1 MSASN
6 CPETPRQ
13 KMIQM
18 MYLVYTAML
27 ALNVSAEVISGFK
40 TVGQAM
46 DQSNKNVTVKIG
58 DTFENFAAADKNNH
72 DKVGP
77 NYEKALEIK
86 KMSDE
91 LTYYLDTTL
100 YRFLSNIQGGK
111 EAKVHVPDADTNKKA
126 QELKIQIRDDND
138 LVLFDS
144 IARAIDLGGF
154 SWIDKLDDTHEATN
168 FFLGHNP
175 EGKTANDS
183 TNAGI
188 MKKKFIEYKRK
199 IKELLGPDSMK
210 VDLGLRVEPHE
221 KYINPDGVAMTWEM
235 LNFRETVAGAALV
248 TLVRMK
254 AEVLNAEYE
263 AVNML
268 YKQISANDFSFDK
281 VAVLCRPNSS
291 YLMQGQK
298 YELNVYVG
306 AYDSKNHFRANIGGQ
321 TFNSNDTGAVV
332 YTTATTTTGQKTI
345 TGTVYVTKDGG
356 TEEYPFSQQYYVAA
370 PMAVYELTEMNVV
383 YRGID
388 NPIKISVPGTPA
400 HDVHP
405 EMDPSVATFSPAKRT
420 VITEN
425 GKQKTT
431 YVADKVGDG
440 GFYIIHPKKES
451 KARELVVS
459 TYIGEKGRKDQ
470 NMGSYTF
477 RIRTIPDPK
486 VKIGSYESGKPISLS
501 ELRNMNRVQL
511 TYGEDFAFRLP
522 LPKVISQEVSITKVA
537 DDIQNKGA
545 QWQADV
551 LAAIAKAR
559 PGCKLSI
566 TLQVS
571 MPDGSTR
578 TLSASWRISR

>member
-58 DTFENFAAADKNNH
+58 DTFENFAAADQNNH
-72 DKVGP
+72 EKVGP

-100 YRFLSNIQGGK
+100 YRFLSNIQK
-111 EAKVHVPDADTNKKA
+111 TTVAKVHIPDADTNKKA
-126 QELKIQIRDDND
+126 QELKIPIRDDNKQ
-138 LVLFDS
+138 VLFDS

-154 SWIDKLDDTHEATN
+154 SWIEKLDDTHEATN
-168 FFLGHNP
+168 FFLGHKP
-175 EGKTANDS
+175 EGKTAGDS
-183 TNAGI
+183 THAGI
-188 MKKKFIEYKRK
+188 MKKKFIEYKRR
-199 IKELLGPDSMK
+199 IKDLLGPDSMK

-221 KYINPDGVAMTWEM
+221 KYINPDGKEMTWEM

-268 YKQISANDFSFDK
+268 YKQISANDFSFSQI
-281 VAVLCRPNSS
+281 AVLCRPKST
-291 YLMQGQK
+291 YLMQGGK
-298 YELNVYVG
+298 FELVVNVG
-306 AYDSKNHFRANIGGQ
+306 AYDPNNHFRATIGGQ

-332 YTTATTTTGQKTI
+332 YTAAATTTGQKTVS
-345 TGTVYVTKDGG
+345 GTVYVKKDDG
-356 TEEYPFSQQYYVAA
+356 EKPYPFTQSYYVAA
-370 PMAVYELTEMNVV
+370 PVAVFELTEMNVV

-388 NPIKISVPGTPA
+388 NPIKISVPGAAA
-400 HDVHP
+400 HSVVP
-405 EMDPSVATFSPAKRT
+405 ELDESIASISHAKRT
-420 VITEN
+420 VTTEN
-425 GKQKTT
+425 GKQKIS
-431 YVADKVGDG
+431 YVPDKVGDDCY
-440 GFYIIHPKKES
+440 YIIHPKKDT
-451 KARELVVS
+451 KARELVVRAS
-459 TYIGEKGRKDQ
+459 IREKGEKPQ
-470 NMGSYTF
+470 EMGGYTF
-477 RIRTIPDPK
+477 RIRNIPDPR
-486 VKIGSYESGKPISLS
+486 VRIGSYENSKPIPIS
-501 ELRNMNRVQL
+501 ELRNINRVQL

-522 LPKVISQEVSITKVA
+522 LPKVISQEITITKVV
-537 DDIQNKGA
+537 DDLPNKGPV
-545 QWQADV
+545 WQSDV
-551 LAAIAKAR
+551 TDAIAKAR
-559 PGCKLSI
+559 PGCRLTIS
-566 TLQVS
+566 LQVS

-578 TLSASWRISR
+578 TIPASWRISR

>member
-46 DQSNKNVTVKIG
+46 DQSNKNVAMKIT
-58 DTFENFAAADKNNH
+58 DTFDNFKAADNNNH

-100 YRFLSNIQGGK
+100 YRFLSNIQTGK

-126 QELKIQIRDDND
+126 QEVKIQIRDDNKQ
-138 LVLFDS
+138 VLFDS
-144 IARAIDLGGF
+144 IARAIELGGF

-175 EGKTANDS
+175 EGKVAADS

-188 MKKKFIEYKRK
+188 MKKKFIGYKKK

-210 VDLGLRVEPHE
+210 VDLGLRVEKHE
-221 KYINPDGVAMTWEM
+221 KYINPDGKEMTWEM

-281 VAVLCRPNSS
+281 VAVLCRPAST
-291 YLMQGQK
+291 YIMKGGK
-298 YELNVYVG
+298 YELVVNVG
-306 AYDSKNHFRANIGGQ
+306 AYDSRNHFKATIGGQ

-332 YTTATTTTGQKTI
+332 YTTLCNVTGPKTVA
-345 TGTVYVTKDGG
+345 GTVYVTNDAG
-356 TEEYPFSQQYYVAA
+356 TTPYDFKQSYYVAE
-370 PMAVYELTEMNVV
+370 PMAVFELTEMNVV
-383 YRGID
+383 YSGID
-388 NPIKISVPGTPA
+388 NPVKISVPGAAA
-400 HDVHP
+400 HDVIVRLA
-405 EMDPSVATFSPAKRT
+405 DPSQGTIAP
-420 VITEN
+420 
-425 GKQKTT
+425 
-431 YVADKVGDG
+431 DK
-440 GFYIIHPKKES
+440 
-451 KARELVVS
+451 
-459 TYIGEKGRKDQ
+459 EKGAGFFIISPKVNKGKMIINAYVKDGKAERF
-470 NMGSYTF
+470 MGSNEF
-477 RIRTIPDPK
+477 RVRIIPDPK
-486 VKIGSYESGKPISLS
+486 VFVGKYENGKGGIPVNEI
-501 ELRNMNRVQL
+501 RNIKTVFVR
-511 TYGEDFAFRLP
+511 YGDDFAFKMKSP
-522 LPKVISQEVSITKVA
+522 TIIKQNVSISKVQGA
-537 DDIQNKGA
+537 DDLPCNGPNWSPDITGY
-545 QWQADV
+545 
-551 LAAIAKAR
+551 IAKAR

-566 TLQVS
+566 ELQVS
-571 MPDGSTR
+571 MPDGSKR
-578 TLSASWRISR
+578 NLSASYRINR